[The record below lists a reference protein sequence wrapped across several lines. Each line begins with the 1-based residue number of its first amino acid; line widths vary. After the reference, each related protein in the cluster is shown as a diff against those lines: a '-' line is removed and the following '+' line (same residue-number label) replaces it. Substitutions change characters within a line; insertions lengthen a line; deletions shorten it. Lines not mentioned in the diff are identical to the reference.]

1 MTNEQKKAIL
11 ENVINRLSN
20 IDNLVQET
28 IPHECLDIHTESDD
42 LIFEIH
48 NIIDQI

>member
-11 ENVINRLSN
+11 ENVTNRLSN
-20 IDNLVQET
+20 IDSLVQET
-28 IPHECLDIHTESDD
+28 IPHECLDIHTKIDD

-48 NIIDQI
+48 DIIDNL